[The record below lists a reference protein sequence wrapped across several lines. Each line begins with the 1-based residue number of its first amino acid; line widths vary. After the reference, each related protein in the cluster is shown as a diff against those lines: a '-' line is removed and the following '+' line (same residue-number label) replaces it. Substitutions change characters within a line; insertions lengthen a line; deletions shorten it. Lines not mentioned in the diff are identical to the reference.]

1 MNAKRNTYRVCLTPL
16 AADTDIKASLEPVE
30 FIHHNHD
37 DVARI
42 VGMLQASSGLHAE
55 AAAAMAVG
63 LKLLAQTVLD
73 HKGNPLFDGM
83 RQPLRDFIQTLKS
96 LPHAPLLSTE

>member
-1 MNAKRNTYRVCLTPL
+1 MSTKRNTYRVCLTPL
-16 AADTDIKASLEPVE
+16 AADTNVKASLEPVE

-42 VGMLQASSGLHAE
+42 VGLLQASSGLGAE

-83 RQPLRDFIQTLKS
+83 RQPLRDFIQALKS
-96 LPHAPLLSTE
+96 QSHAPLRSTE